1 VKRIYFRLVLLAAVA
16 ALPAF
21 PWANSTIHLED
32 PLKNPGFVHFYN
44 LEYDQALIDFDE
56 QALCHPDDPFAY
68 NAIAQTVLF
77 REMFQDGALESELV
91 TGTNP
96 FLRRPKMQISPEN
109 KQRFNSAI
117 NRAVELSRAR
127 LQKNPDDIGAL
138 YSLVVA
144 HGLRANYLF
153 LVEKAWLDSL
163 HEATE
168 ARKANDKILALAPDF
183 VDAHLASGM
192 SEYIVGCLPMY
203 MRILGKIRGF
213 HGDKEDGIKQ
223 LEWVAHS
230 GTLDRYDASVLL
242 AAIYR
247 REHRPKQAI
256 QLLNGLVATFPRNY
270 LFRFEQVQMY
280 SDLGDKQSALQVL
293 AQIRDLH
300 DSGAPGYAAL
310 PLQRI
315 QYAKGN
321 LLFWYGDLDPALA
334 DLKQATRNSN
344 ALDLNTAVMAWLR
357 LGQVYDLKGEHAQAV
372 EAYRETLKT
381 APHSAPAL
389 EAEGY
394 ISSPY
399 HRKQATG

>member
-1 VKRIYFRLVLLAAVA
+1 
-16 ALPAF
+16 
-21 PWANSTIHLED
+21 
-32 PLKNPGFVHFYN
+32 
-44 LEYDQALIDFDE
+44 
-56 QALCHPDDPFAY
+56 DPFAY

-77 REMFQDGALESELV
+77 REMFRDGALESELV

-213 HGDKEDGIKQ
+213 HGDKAYGIKQ
-223 LEWVAHS
+223 LEWGAHS
-230 GTLDRYDASVLL
+230 GTHDRSVPSGRF
-242 AAIYR
+242 ARMSRSEPMRWRGFRIR
-247 REHRPKQAI
+247 RGR
-256 QLLNGLVATFPRNY
+256 VA
-270 LFRFEQVQMY
+270 
-280 SDLGDKQSALQVL
+280 
-293 AQIRDLH
+293 
-300 DSGAPGYAAL
+300 
-310 PLQRI
+310 
-315 QYAKGN
+315 
-321 LLFWYGDLDPALA
+321 
-334 DLKQATRNSN
+334 
-344 ALDLNTAVMAWLR
+344 
-357 LGQVYDLKGEHAQAV
+357 
-372 EAYRETLKT
+372 
-381 APHSAPAL
+381 
-389 EAEGY
+389 
-394 ISSPY
+394 
-399 HRKQATG
+399 